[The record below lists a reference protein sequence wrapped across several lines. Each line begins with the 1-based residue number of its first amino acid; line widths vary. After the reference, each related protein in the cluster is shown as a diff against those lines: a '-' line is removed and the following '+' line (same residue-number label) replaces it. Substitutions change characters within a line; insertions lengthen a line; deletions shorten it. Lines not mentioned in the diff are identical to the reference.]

1 MKKIVFLLSV
11 IFTVISCKTE
21 PKKVVEIEK
30 ITTIETPVLALSEFD
45 TKAGNYINKQVS
57 VQGIVDH
64 VCKHGGKKI
73 LLVTDNGRVHITS
86 EERFDEALMGSEII
100 LTGIVLEE
108 RIDEAYCLKMEED
121 NIKSHSEGKSDTEQ
135 FKAKK
140 NHVQKY
146 RDEMKANN
154 TDHISNY
161 SLDYVS
167 HTEVK

>member
-1 MKKIVFLLSV
+1 MKKIVFLLVLIIS
-11 IFTVISCKTE
+11 IISCKTE
-21 PKKVVEIEK
+21 NKKVEEVIATE
-30 ITTIETPVLALSEFD
+30 TIETPILALSEFD
-45 TKAGNYINKQVS
+45 IKAGNYINKEVI

-86 EERFDEALMGSEII
+86 EERFDEALMGNEIA

-121 NIKSHSEGKSDTEQ
+121 NIKSHSEGNSNDEQ
-135 FKAKK
+135 FIAKK
-140 NHVQKY
+140 NHVQEY
-146 RDEMKANN
+146 RDQMKANN

>member
-1 MKKIVFLLSV
+1 MKKIVFLLVLIIS
-11 IFTVISCKTE
+11 IISCKTE
-21 PKKVVEIEK
+21 NKKVEEVIATE
-30 ITTIETPVLALSEFD
+30 TIETPILALSEFD
-45 TKAGNYINKQVS
+45 TKAGNFINKEVI

-86 EERFDEALMGSEII
+86 EERFDEALMGNEIV

-121 NIKSHSEGKSDTEQ
+121 NIKSHSEGNSNDEQ

-140 NHVQKY
+140 NHVQEY
-146 RDEMKANN
+146 RDQMKANN